1 MFAFY
6 LVLSQCL
13 ILLICLNRSV
23 MSEHCIHEQ
32 YCGRVLSRIEDLYK
46 DFYGNGQPGAMDI
59 ISDLK
64 VKVVDLYEQG
74 RVNATSLSAIAKFVT
89 EMQAIDSYKKEEKLT
104 ASQRTAVIISAIIG
118 VAGVLAAFLAI

>member
-1 MFAFY
+1 
-6 LVLSQCL
+6 
-13 ILLICLNRSV
+13 
-23 MSEHCIHEQ
+23 
-32 YCGRVLSRIEDLYK
+32 
-46 DFYGNGQPGAMDI
+46 MDI